1 MQNWEDMNK
10 HFHLPHR
17 DKAFWRQMSSD
28 SHILALKEFY
38 QKWGRNQ
45 MPKKLILALYLK
57 IKKNL
62 INQEKFLWKNK
73 TNTDWNI
80 FMYRTNSLLAYKVK
94 ILKFRSH
101 RVIFRKKLARI
112 MILNIIV
119 NKFFRKLITNW
130 NQLIMT
136 MKESCKHKNH
146 FYKSQSRTK

>member
-1 MQNWEDMNK
+1 
-10 HFHLPHR
+10 
-17 DKAFWRQMSSD
+17 
-28 SHILALKEFY
+28 
-38 QKWGRNQ
+38 
-45 MPKKLILALYLK
+45 
-57 IKKNL
+57 
-62 INQEKFLWKNK
+62 
-73 TNTDWNI
+73 
-80 FMYRTNSLLAYKVK
+80 MYRTNSLLAYKVK

-146 FYKSQSRTK
+146 FCRNLLKIKLREIQKSKELIKYEKY